1 MRQWLLIV
9 ILLLTGCGNPT
20 VLDAFAP
27 GNELVVITRNG
38 PTTYYLGANEP
49 AGLEYELFKAF
60 ADSQDMTLRIKVAST
75 IEEVFD
81 TLARGEAHIAAAG
94 LTQSSARDEL
104 FASTLPYLKQ
114 NPVVVYKAGQFRP
127 RTVEDLGNLDIV
139 IMQGSHHRTRL
150 SMLSEMD
157 PSITFRVLET
167 AQSSAVLSEI
177 ETDQADVA
185 LLDSSEFSMQ
195 QRLYPRVAK
204 AFQLKETLN
213 TVWYLGL
220 DARAQNWREKIN
232 TFLAQATD
240 EGRLADLE
248 ERYFGSDADTSR
260 IELFTFQRAVE
271 GTLPKWRPL
280 IESVAAEFRL
290 DWQLLAAIAYQESHW
305 DPKAKSPTGV
315 RGMMM
320 LTRPTARE
328 VGVKDRLDAEQ
339 SLRGGARF
347 LRNLLRRLPNDIEEP
362 DRTWMALAAYN
373 VGMAHLEEARRLTEG
388 KGGDPHLWQDV
399 RERLP
404 DLQNPKI
411 YPYLRHGFA
420 RGQEAV
426 TYVDNI
432 RHYQATL
439 ALQDI
444 PSQTI
449 SAPLNLQKLTAT
461 AHELL
466 QWTPLSL

>member
-38 PTTYYLGANEP
+38 PTTYYLGANER

-94 LTQSSARDEL
+94 LTQSNARDEL
-104 FASTLPYLKQ
+104 FTSTMPYLKQ

-157 PSITFRVLET
+157 PRITFRVLET

-177 ETDQADVA
+177 ETEQADVA

-204 AFQLKETLN
+204 AFQFKETLN

-220 DARAQNWREKIN
+220 DARAPIWRDKIN
-232 TFLAQATD
+232 DFLNKETD

-248 ERYFGSDADTSR
+248 VRYFGSDANTSR

-271 GTLPKWRPL
+271 STLPKWRPL
-280 IESVAAEFRL
+280 IEAIAQEFRL

-320 LTRPTARE
+320 LTRPTAEE

-411 YPYLRHGFA
+411 YPHLRHGFA

-449 SAPLNLQKLTAT
+449 SVPLNLEELTAT

>member
-1 MRQWLLIV
+1 MKQWLLIV
-9 ILLLTGCGNPT
+9 ISLLTACGNPT

-60 ADSQDMTLRIKVAST
+60 AESQSMALRIKVAST
-75 IEEVFD
+75 IEDVFD

-94 LTQSSARDEL
+94 LTQSTTRDQL
-104 FASTLPYLKQ
+104 FTATSPYLEQ
-114 NPVVVYKAGQFRP
+114 HPVVVYKAGQFRP
-127 RTVEDLGNLDIV
+127 RSIDDLANLDIV
-139 IMQGSHHRTRL
+139 IMQGSHHSTRL
-150 SMLSEMD
+150 NMLKEIN
-157 PSITFRVLET
+157 PNIEYRVMET
-167 AQSSAVLSEI
+167 AQSSAVLSEV
-177 ETDQADVA
+177 EAGRADVA
-185 LLDSSEFSMQ
+185 LLDSSEFAMQ

-220 DARAQNWREKIN
+220 DTRAPRWREKIN
-232 TFLAQATD
+232 TFLAHAAD

-248 ERYFGSDADTSR
+248 ERYFGSGADTSR
-260 IELFTFQRAVE
+260 IELFTFQRAIE
-271 GTLPKWRPL
+271 STLPKWRPL
-280 IESVAAEFRL
+280 IESIAKEFRL

-320 LTRPTARE
+320 LTRPTAQE
-328 VGVKDRLDAEQ
+328 VGVKNRLDAEQ

-347 LRNLLRRLPNDIEEP
+347 LRNLLRRLPDDIEDP

-388 KGGDPHLWQDV
+388 NGGDPHLWRDV

-411 YPYLRHGFA
+411 YPHLRHGFA

-444 PSQTI
+444 PSQTV
-449 SAPLNLQKLTAT
+449 SAPLDLSELTAA